1 MRISIFL
8 LLLIVLSVASVAPAG
23 ILFWTTFTVMRE
35 TIKDLYDDRAN
46 FFFSV
51 AAERIDP
58 ILSPAELS
66 REIDSLGIMAGGNG
80 VVLDAEGMV
89 VAHPLIGSGIAEPG
103 LPAQVD
109 PVLARLMSEAPLY
122 VGESGYRVWV
132 SEIDGEIHGLGMQTL
147 KRPRGWQFGVYGGRS
162 DLADLIDLKS
172 WLYSVCA
179 AVLLIGIVIAFIL
192 SRKIS
197 RPLRGI
203 ALVARNIGRFELDIE
218 PLPPSRLAEVDQTDS
233 AMNSMVSSLRWFARY
248 VPREVVRR
256 LMVEPGAGA
265 AEERELTILFT
276 DLAGFTNMSEAMTP
290 MQVADFINH
299 HFALV
304 SDCIEREG
312 GTIDKYIGDAVMAFW
327 GAPQPLLDH
336 AVRGCRAALAIR
348 RAIEADNTKRRQ
360 QGMESVHVRIGL
372 HMGPVVVGNIGSER
386 RVNYSIIGDSVNV
399 AARLESQGKELGDPS
414 QEVGILASDSV
425 LEAAGLISEAV
436 EVGSV
441 PLRGRTQAMRVYRL

>member
-1 MRISIFL
+1 
-8 LLLIVLSVASVAPAG
+8 
-23 ILFWTTFTVMRE
+23 
-35 TIKDLYDDRAN
+35 
-46 FFFSV
+46 
-51 AAERIDP
+51 
-58 ILSPAELS
+58 
-66 REIDSLGIMAGGNG
+66 
-80 VVLDAEGMV
+80 
-89 VAHPLIGSGIAEPG
+89 
-103 LPAQVD
+103 
-109 PVLARLMSEAPLY
+109 
-122 VGESGYRVWV
+122 
-132 SEIDGEIHGLGMQTL
+132 
-147 KRPRGWQFGVYGGRS
+147 
-162 DLADLIDLKS
+162 
-172 WLYSVCA
+172 
-179 AVLLIGIVIAFIL
+179 
-192 SRKIS
+192 
-197 RPLRGI
+197 
-203 ALVARNIGRFELDIE
+203 
-218 PLPPSRLAEVDQTDS
+218 
-233 AMNSMVSSLRWFARY
+233 
-248 VPREVVRR
+248 
-256 LMVEPGAGA
+256 MVEPGAGA

-304 SDCIEREG
+304 SDCIEHEG

-425 LEAAGLISEAV
+425 LDAAGLISEAV

-441 PLRGRTQAMRVYRL
+441 PLRGRTQTMRVFRL